1 MDSVGKLLVEVDG
14 VVVGVLESD
23 DKRLLIELLEL
34 DAVVLVEVV
43 CVVLIALTN

>member
-14 VVVGVLESD
+14 VVGVFESD

-34 DAVVLVEVV
+34 DAVVLVEAV

>member
-14 VVVGVLESD
+14 VVVDVFESD

-34 DAVVLVEVV
+34 DAVVLVEAV